1 LVLNTLTR
9 QEVLGILQGDWAEY
23 VQRFRCLSAE
33 AQSAF
38 LLEQGYARFAD
49 LLAHLVAWW
58 EVGHQAIERYVT
70 DPAAQPGKYD
80 VDAFNADAVV
90 KAAGLHEEDVIA
102 SFEKM
107 RNFLVEF
114 VKALPDTAFE
124 NEKVVNQ
131 LSMELVGH
139 FSEHRISKS
148 DRAM

>member
-1 LVLNTLTR
+1 LTTLTR
-9 QEVLGILQGDWAEY
+9 QEVLGSLQGDWAEY
-23 VQRFRCLSAE
+23 VQGFRRLSAE

-38 LLEQGYARFAD
+38 LREQGYARFAD

-58 EVGHQAIERYVT
+58 EVGYQAVERYVT
-70 DPAAQPGKYD
+70 DPAVQPGKYD
-80 VDAFNADAVV
+80 VNAFNAEAV
-90 KAAGLHEEDVIA
+90 ARSAGLDEEEVIA
-102 SFEKM
+102 SFEGM

-131 LSMELVGH
+131 LNMELVGH
-139 FSEHRISKS
+139 FSEHRIPDD